1 MFLRPVLSLAAGL
14 MLASP
19 LWAAPA
25 TPEGAAHLQAVF
37 QRYLGATPG
46 VVTAAPEGEA
56 YRVTLDAAPLL
67 AGLPGNDVRASV
79 SPLVLMLADQGGGSW
94 QVSADQAF
102 AAGFAMPGQ
111 KQSFDLAVDRVAMT
125 GTFDESLMA
134 FVRAE
139 ATLTGYRA
147 EQVQD
152 DGTGP
157 VHSVTEVAETRYVST
172 SEKSASGPGVD
183 QTVEGATTGYV
194 VRMDMPLPEAAPLVI
209 EARAARLATEAS
221 AEGVRP
227 DAIYGLIGWFVAHP
241 SADLIVAGQEDLKA
255 RIASGMPYWKAVTA
269 RSSAEE
275 IAVTTPV
282 GVVGADSLG
291 LVVDMTGVVTAGRLR
306 EAVTLDGLRLPEGLV
321 PGWASGLVPTRLSL
335 DVAVG
340 GFDLASPLRLV
351 LDRLDLTRPEAMNE
365 AFGMELLAALLPHG
379 TVAVTLAPGMV
390 EAPLYQLGYEGRL
403 SAGPEAMPVGSARVT
418 AKGLDAAI
426 EALNGAPDDV
436 RQMGMGLAMVR
447 GMARVEAD
455 GMLVWDI
462 DATTPGSVLING
474 TDLGPLL
481 QQ

>member
-14 MLASP
+14 LIASP

-67 AGLPGNDVRASV
+67 VGLPGNDVRASV

-102 AAGFAMPGQ
+102 AAGFAMPAQ
-111 KQSFDLAVDRVAMT
+111 KQSFDLAIDRVAMT
-125 GTFDESLMA
+125 GAFDENLMA

-139 ATLTGYRA
+139 ATLSGYRA

-152 DGTGP
+152 DGAGP
-157 VHSVTEVAETRYVST
+157 VRSVTEIAETRYVST

-183 QTVEGATTGYV
+183 QTVEGSTTDYS
-194 VRMDMPLPEAAPLVI
+194 VRMELPMPEGAPLAI
-209 EARAARLATEAS
+209 DARAARLETEGS

-227 DAIYGLIGWFVAHP
+227 DAVYGLIGWFVAHP
-241 SADLIVAGQEDLKA
+241 SADLIVGAQEDLKA
-255 RIASGMPYWKAVTA
+255 RIASGIPYWKDVTA
-269 RSSAEE
+269 RSTAEE
-275 IAVTTPV
+275 ISVTTPM
-282 GVVGADSLG
+282 GVFGADSAG
-291 LVVDMTGVVTAGRLR
+291 VVVDMTGVVTAGRMR

-321 PGWASGLVPTRLSL
+321 PTWATGLVPTRLSL
-335 DVAVG
+335 DVAVA

-351 LDRLDLTRPEAMNE
+351 LDRFDLARPDAMTD
-365 AFGMELLAALLPHG
+365 ADGAALLAALLPQG
-379 TVAVTLAPGMV
+379 TVAVTLAPGTV
-390 EAPLYQLGYEGRL
+390 EAPLYQLGYEGKM
-403 SAGPEAMPVGSARVT
+403 SAGPEAMPVGTARVT
-418 AKGLDAAI
+418 AQGLDAAI

-455 GMLVWDI
+455 GTLVWDI
-462 DATTPGSVLING
+462 DATTPGQLRVNS
-474 TDLGPLL
+474 TDLGPLM
-481 QQ
+481 QP